1 MACTR
6 FEKYKSQALDAI
18 KLKIFL
24 AFIESLL
31 KRLCCESIGMIYY
44 KLFSRSQESKC
55 FLDRASIRSDLSTY
69 ELGCPIPV
77 PPNHP
82 QLALSNRSSVGKI

>member
-1 MACTR
+1 
-6 FEKYKSQALDAI
+6 
-18 KLKIFL
+18 
-24 AFIESLL
+24 
-31 KRLCCESIGMIYY
+31 MIYY